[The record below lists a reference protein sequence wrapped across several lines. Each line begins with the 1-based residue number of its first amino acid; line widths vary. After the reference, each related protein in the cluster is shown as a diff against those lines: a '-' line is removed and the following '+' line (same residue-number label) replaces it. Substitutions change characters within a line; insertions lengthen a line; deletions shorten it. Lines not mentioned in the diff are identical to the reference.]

1 MKIKRLAVLG
11 VASATALAW
20 HAPAM
25 ADDSI
30 VDRLEAMEQ
39 RIQYLEQRVASQD
52 EVIVEKEREIAA
64 LTGQEEAAP
73 AGQEAAAA
81 DAWYDR
87 VTIGGAIELE
97 AVSNSPYEGDS
108 TTEGSLGKAEL
119 AVGIAVNE
127 WVSGEIVVKDD
138 DGSIALD
145 AATVTFAPADSPFS
159 VTAGSQGLPFGV
171 YDTNL
176 VSDPLTKEI
185 GDTGETSV
193 VLGFEADQFNGSFFV
208 FDGDNEPDG
217 DSRIEGHGAA
227 VGFALEQDDF
237 ALGLNASYI
246 NDIGDSDNLQDAISG
261 RLAEISE
268 ALGEDEDP
276 TYSDHVG
283 GMSASVSL
291 SAGGVMVLGEYV
303 SALDPFGTHMDE
315 VPVLDGQG
323 SPVLDDQGNPT
334 TTTVGLHEVG
344 VHGSGGRALGLGDR
358 GRLRIHPGR
367 QGRDRRHQLPGIGGG
382 IRPGAAEEE
391 HACRALRGRHRERR
405 ARLRMEARRRLRHGR
420 GRHRQERRHG
430 DDRALGRVLKP

>member
-344 VHGSGGRALGLGDR
+344 FMGRAAEPSAWAIEAAYAFTLADKDATVAISYQESEEAFALELPKKSTLVGLSVGVTENV
-358 GRLRIHPGR
+358 GLAFEWK
-367 QGRDRRHQLPGIGGG
+367 RDDDYGMDEGGTG
-382 IRPGAAEEE
+382 KSADTVTTVLSAEF
-391 HACRALRGRHRERR
+391 
-405 ARLRMEARRRLRHGR
+405 
-420 GRHRQERRHG
+420 
-430 DDRALGRVLKP
+430 